1 MQQAVFSN
9 YKETDEGS
17 WFIVH
22 VPGWFAPKQI
32 IKKWMNGAIRFDD
45 GRSISAK
52 QRKLLYAL
60 FKDMHC
66 SRIFVFIQG
75 MKLKN

>member
-52 QRKLLYAL
+52 HYY
-60 FKDMHC
+60 MHC